1 MNISSRTN
9 STTSDYTSNGNRSVD
24 GLPQDSDINQ
34 EFDWKAEDASNEDK
48 MDENTDEY
56 NGKILKIV
64 NLMMILN

>member
-34 EFDWKAEDASNEDK
+34 EFD
-48 MDENTDEY
+48 
-56 NGKILKIV
+56 
-64 NLMMILN
+64 